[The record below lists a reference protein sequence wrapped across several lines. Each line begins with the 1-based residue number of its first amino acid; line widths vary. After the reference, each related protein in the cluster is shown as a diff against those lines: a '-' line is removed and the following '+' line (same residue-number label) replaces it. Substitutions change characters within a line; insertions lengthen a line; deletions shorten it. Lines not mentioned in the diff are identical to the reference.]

1 MLKSMT
7 GFGRGEGDTTLGKV
21 VVESRSVNHRYCDIN
36 IKLPKRLSL
45 FENRVK
51 EIIRSQVSRGRV
63 DVSLRLDNLG
73 EEKVQFSVDF
83 NLAEQY
89 YRVLHDLK
97 ERLRLKDEIT
107 LNLLAGAKDL
117 ITTKEELGDMEP
129 YWQEILPVV
138 RESLKNMDDM
148 KRLEGDS
155 LAKDLQQRLGHI
167 TEQLQMIKQ
176 QFPLRLRAFLNRLQD
191 RLRSLLEGMETDPA
205 RFQQEVAFLAE
216 RTDITEEIVRAE
228 SHLVQFR
235 TFLDGNEPVGRKM
248 DFLLQEVHREV
259 NTVSAKANDAEISQR
274 VVEIKSELEKIREQV
289 QNVELVLSMKR
300 GLGTSTR

>member
-7 GFGRGEGDTTLGKV
+7 GCGRGEGETTLGKM
-21 VVESRSVNHRYCDIN
+21 VVESRSVNHRYSDIN

-45 FENRVK
+45 FENRIK
-51 EIIRSQVSRGRV
+51 EIIRAQVSRGRI
-63 DVSLRLDNLG
+63 DVTLRLDNLG
-73 EEKVQFSVDF
+73 EEKVQLRVDLD
-83 NLAEQY
+83 LAEQY

-117 ITTKEELGDMEP
+117 ITAKEELGDMEP
-129 YWQEILPVV
+129 YWQEILPVL
-138 RESLKNMDDM
+138 RQSLKNMDDM
-148 KRLEGDS
+148 KRIEGES
-155 LAKDLQQRLGHI
+155 LTKDLQQRLGHI
-167 TEQLQMIKQ
+167 TEQLQAIKQ
-176 QFPLRLRAFLNRLQD
+176 QYPLRLRAFLTRLQD
-191 RLRSLLEGMETDPA
+191 RLRSLLEGMETDPS
-205 RFQQEVAFLAE
+205 RFQQEVALLAE

-235 TFLDGNEPVGRKM
+235 SLLEGNEPVGRKM
-248 DFLLQEVHREV
+248 DFLLQEIHREV

-289 QNVELVLSMKR
+289 QNVE
-300 GLGTSTR
+300 

>member
-36 IKLPKRLSL
+36 IKLPKRLTL
-45 FENRVK
+45 FENRIK
-51 EIIRSQVSRGRV
+51 EIIRSQVSRGRI
-63 DVSLRLDNLG
+63 DVSLRLDTLG
-73 EEKVQFSVDF
+73 EEKVQFSVDLD
-83 NLAEQY
+83 LAEQY

-97 ERLRLKDEIT
+97 ERLQLKDEIT

-117 ITTKEELGDMEP
+117 ITTKEELGDIEP
-129 YWQEILPVV
+129 YWQEVLPVL
-138 RESLKNMDDM
+138 RQSLKNMDDM
-148 KRLEGDS
+148 KRLEGES
-155 LAKDLQQRLGHI
+155 LTKDLQQRLGHI
-167 TEQLQMIKQ
+167 TEELQMIKQ
-176 QFPLRLRAFLNRLQD
+176 QFPLRLRAFLTRLQD
-191 RLRSLLEGMETDPA
+191 RLRSLLEGMETDPS

-235 TFLDGNEPVGRKM
+235 SFLEGNEPVGRKM
-248 DFLLQEVHREV
+248 DFLLQEIHREV

-289 QNVELVLSMKR
+289 QNVE
-300 GLGTSTR
+300 

>member
-7 GFGRGEGDTTLGKV
+7 GFGRGEGDTTLGKM
-21 VVESRSVNHRYCDIN
+21 VVESRSVNHRYSDIN

-45 FENRVK
+45 FENRIK
-51 EIIRSQVSRGRV
+51 EIIRSEVSRGRI

-73 EEKVQFSVDF
+73 EEKVQLSVDLD
-83 NLAEQY
+83 LADQY

-107 LNLLAGAKDL
+107 LGLLAGAKDL
-117 ITTKEELGDMEP
+117 IIAKEELGDIEP
-129 YWQEILPVV
+129 YWQEILPVLKQ
-138 RESLKNMDDM
+138 SLKNMGDM
-148 KRLEGDS
+148 KRLEGES
-155 LAKDLQQRLGHI
+155 LTKDLQKRLEYI

-176 QFPLRLRAFLNRLQD
+176 QFPLRLRAFLTRLQD
-191 RLRSLLEGMETDPA
+191 RLRSLLEGMEADPL

-216 RTDITEEIVRAE
+216 RADITEEIVRAE
-228 SHLVQFR
+228 SHLVQFKG
-235 TFLDGNEPVGRKM
+235 LLEGNDPVGRKM
-248 DFLLQEVHREV
+248 DFLLQEIHREV

-289 QNVELVLSMKR
+289 QNVE
-300 GLGTSTR
+300 